1 MSAIS
6 TLCGQ
11 SARWT
16 FTTTPDVAYRM
27 SLKWIPNAISML
39 RIALVVPVLWLILNG
54 GYGWALLLFWVAGFS
69 DGLDGYL
76 AARYDWQSR
85 IGALL
90 DPIADKLL
98 VAGMFITLTYTQH
111 IPLGLTALVLFRDV
125 IIIGGAVAYNYLIKP
140 VEGEP
145 TRISKINTVIQ
156 LLFLL
161 FVLSRAAFG
170 WPDKIALT
178 VLGAATLVTVV
189 VSGID
194 YVVQWSDRA
203 RKGV

>member
-1 MSAIS
+1 
-6 TLCGQ
+6 
-11 SARWT
+11 
-16 FTTTPDVAYRM
+16 
-27 SLKWIPNAISML
+27 ML

-54 GYGWALLLFWVAGFS
+54 DFGWALLLFWIAGFS
-69 DGLDGYL
+69 DGIDGYL
-76 AARYDWQSR
+76 ATRFGWQSKS
-85 IGALL
+85 GALL

-111 IPLGLTALVLFRDV
+111 IPVWLTALVLFRDV
-125 IIIGGAVAYNYLIKP
+125 VIVGGAVAYHYLIKP

-145 TRISKINTVIQ
+145 THISKLNTAMQ

-189 VSGID
+189 ISGID
-194 YVVQWSDRA
+194 YVAQWADRA
-203 RKGV
+203 LKGV

>member
-1 MSAIS
+1 
-6 TLCGQ
+6 
-11 SARWT
+11 
-16 FTTTPDVAYRM
+16 M
-27 SLKWIPNAISML
+27 SLNWIPNAISTL
-39 RIALVVPVLWLILNG
+39 RIALVIPVLLLILRG
-54 GYGWALLLFWVAGFS
+54 EYGWALLLFWVAGFS
-69 DGLDGYL
+69 DGIDGYL
-76 AARYDWQSR
+76 ATRFNWESR
-85 IGALL
+85 TGALL

-111 IPLGLTALVLFRDV
+111 IPVWLTAIVLFRDIV
-125 IIIGGAVAYNYLIKP
+125 IFGGAVAYNYLIRP

-145 TRISKINTVIQ
+145 TVISKINTLMQ

-170 WPDKIALT
+170 WPAEISLT
-178 VLGAATLVTVV
+178 VLGAATFVTVV

-194 YVVQWSDRA
+194 YVVQWADRA

>member
-1 MSAIS
+1 
-6 TLCGQ
+6 
-11 SARWT
+11 
-16 FTTTPDVAYRM
+16 M
-27 SLKWIPNAISML
+27 SLNWIPNAISTL
-39 RIALVVPVLWLILNG
+39 RIALVVPVLLLILG
-54 GYGWALLLFWVAGFS
+54 GEYAWALLLFWVAGFS
-69 DGLDGYL
+69 DGIDGYL
-76 AARYDWQSR
+76 ATRFNWESR
-85 IGALL
+85 TGALL

-98 VAGMFITLTYTQH
+98 VAGMFVTLSYTQH
-111 IPLGLTALVLFRDV
+111 IPIWLTAVVLFRDV
-125 IIIGGAVAYNYLIKP
+125 VIIGGAVAYNYLIKP

-170 WPDKIALT
+170 WPDKISVT

-189 VSGID
+189 ISGID
-194 YVVQWSDRA
+194 YVVQWADRA

>member
-1 MSAIS
+1 
-6 TLCGQ
+6 
-11 SARWT
+11 
-16 FTTTPDVAYRM
+16 M
-27 SLKWIPNAISML
+27 SLNWIPNAISML

-54 GYGWALLLFWVAGFS
+54 EFGWALLLFWIAGFS

-76 AARYDWQSR
+76 ATRYNWQSR
-85 IGALL
+85 SGALI

-111 IPLGLTALVLFRDV
+111 IPIGLTAIVLFRDV
-125 IIIGGAVAYNYLIKP
+125 VIIGGAVAYNYMIKP

-145 TRISKINTVIQ
+145 TRVSKINTVMQ

-161 FVLSRAAFG
+161 FVLSRAAFA
-170 WPDKIALT
+170 WPDKIAVT
-178 VLGAATLVTVV
+178 VIGAATLVTVV

-203 RKGV
+203 RKNAPRISSVSRASANIVSR

>member
-1 MSAIS
+1 
-6 TLCGQ
+6 
-11 SARWT
+11 
-16 FTTTPDVAYRM
+16 M
-27 SLKWIPNAISML
+27 SLNWIPNAISTL
-39 RIALVVPVLWLILNG
+39 RIALVVPVLLLILSG
-54 GYGWALLLFWVAGFS
+54 DYGWALLLFWVAGFS
-69 DGLDGYL
+69 DGIDGYL
-76 AARYDWQSR
+76 ATRFNWESR
-85 IGALL
+85 TGALL

-98 VAGMFITLTYTQH
+98 VAGMFVTLTYTQH
-111 IPLGLTALVLFRDV
+111 IPLWLTTVVLFRDV
-125 IIIGGAVAYNYLIKP
+125 VIIGGAVAYNYLIKP

-170 WPDKIALT
+170 WPEQVSVT

-189 VSGID
+189 ISGID
-194 YVVQWSDRA
+194 YVMQWADRA